1 MSLLIE
7 KDDLGNWCVKGLPW
21 QYLYVGQMITQEVY
35 EKNIWLSLET
45 HVVRRYRTYSGTG
58 RGIVRLN

>member
-1 MSLLIE
+1 MCLLIE

-35 EKNIWLSLET
+35 EKIFGCLWKLMLYED
-45 HVVRRYRTYSGTG
+45 TG
-58 RGIVRLN
+58 LTPEQVEALLD